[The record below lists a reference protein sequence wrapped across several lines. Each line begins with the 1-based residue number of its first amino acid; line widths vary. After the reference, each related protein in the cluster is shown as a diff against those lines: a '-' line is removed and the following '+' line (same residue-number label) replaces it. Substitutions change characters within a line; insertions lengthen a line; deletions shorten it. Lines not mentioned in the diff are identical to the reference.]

1 MHRKEYNSF
10 MARSDGTVLT
20 DDREPQTVDD
30 EDQDGYSPDGGDPN
44 EEVGDGSPGD
54 PTDPD
59 DLSTVGEVTNSQDV
73 TALQAQI
80 KDLESRIGRLAQ
92 ANDERLRDS
101 EREWQTWGENY
112 RKWTEEQIDLAYKRG
127 REEAEDQ
134 LLQHLDPE
142 SKSQYFDSSRES
154 ERTRRQQA
162 EAARAQQ
169 AMAQQGQRQAIA
181 AQVQKAVDAGVPVD
195 ALDQSSPQAVID
207 SMVEY
212 LKTNKSSR
220 QDATP
225 DEDVV
230 DVNKEIRELREE
242 LNRVKRDA
250 SGASR
255 TGTSV
260 GGQPRVDR
268 ELKEIDA
275 RIEAAKKKRDIS
287 GMLQLKRQRAAL
299 LSARQRR

>member
-1 MHRKEYNSF
+1 

-20 DDREPQTVDD
+20 DDREPQTGDD
-30 EDQDGYSPDGGDPN
+30 EDQEGYSPDEGDLD
-44 EEVGDGSPGD
+44 EAVDDGSHGD
-54 PTDPD
+54 TTDPD

-73 TALQAQI
+73 TALRAKI

-142 SKSQYFDSSRES
+142 SKSQYFDSTRES
-154 ERTRRQQA
+154 ERARRQQA
-162 EAARAQQ
+162 DAARAQQ

-181 AQVQKAVDAGVPVD
+181 AQVQKATEAGVPVE

-207 SMVEY
+207 SMVQY
-212 LKTNKSSR
+212 LKMNKAPR
-220 QDATP
+220 QNQAP
-225 DEDVV
+225 DEDVVDVV
-230 DVNKEIRELREE
+230 DVNKEIRELKEE